1 MIRFEGVSKI
11 YSTDVVLKNINWEIK
26 KGEKVGLV
34 GSNGAGKSTQF
45 KILIGE
51 EEQTSGTIIK
61 EGNPK
66 IAHLKQEF
74 DCNLNFSV
82 RQELESSFKDIQI
95 VAIKLLEI
103 ENKMKSLDIKKNSD
117 ELEIFVNQLA
127 KYQAKFEA
135 LGGYKMQS
143 DVEKI
148 LPKLGFSIEDA
159 DKLVGNFSGGWQMKV
174 ALGKII
180 LQKPDLL
187 LLDEPTNH
195 LDLETIFWLEEY
207 LSSLKIAVIIISHDR
222 YFLDKLC
229 KKIIFVDR
237 GTSETYNGNYSFFVE
252 QKSLNEE
259 SQNKAYQLQQKEIEL
274 QKRYIDRFRAS
285 ATRSSQAKSREKQ
298 LKKISK
304 IEAPIAKSKSPVFNF
319 PECPRSGK
327 LVLNIKNL
335 SHSFED
341 KILFLDINLKIS
353 SGEKIAILG
362 PNGCGKSTLLKI
374 IMKKISPEI
383 GEINL
388 GKHNIITS
396 YYEQNQAEALSL
408 DERVIDLIC
417 NKSPEWSQKKV
428 RTFLGGFGFQN
439 ETVFKYIKQLSGG
452 EKARLALALMIIN
465 PSNFLLLDEPTN
477 HLDLQSKEN
486 LELAIKNYKGSLLI
500 ISHDRYF
507 ISKVANRI
515 IEIKDSKLFSYDGNY
530 EYFLEKTQSQ
540 KNLITFNKIYNWLS
554 KITHLSL
561 HSLPSLIN
569 LKNTKIGFNNL
580 NEKLRFPR
588 KTFSNF

>member
-11 YSTDVVLKNINWEIK
+11 YSTDVVLKNISWEIK

-148 LPKLGFSIEDA
+148 LPKLGFSLEDA

-237 GTSETYNGNYSFFVE
+237 GISETYNGNYSFFVE

-304 IEAPIAKSKSPVFNF
+304 IEAPIAKSKSPAFNF

-335 SHSFED
+335 SHSFEE

-374 IMKKISPEI
+374 IMKKIYPEI

-388 GKHNIITS
+388 GNHNIITS

-408 DERVIDLIC
+408 DERVIDLIY

-515 IEIKDSKLFSYDGNY
+515 IEIKDSKLISYGGNY

-540 KNLITFNKIYNWLS
+540 KI
-554 KITHLSL
+554 
-561 HSLPSLIN
+561 
-569 LKNTKIGFNNL
+569 
-580 NEKLRFPR
+580 
-588 KTFSNF
+588 

>member
-11 YSTDVVLKNINWEIK
+11 YSTDVVLKNISWEIK

-148 LPKLGFSIEDA
+148 LPKLGFSTEDA

-507 ISKVANRI
+507 ISKVATRI
-515 IEIKDSKLFSYDGNY
+515 VEIKDSKLFSYDGNY

-540 KNLITFNKIYNWLS
+540 KI
-554 KITHLSL
+554 
-561 HSLPSLIN
+561 
-569 LKNTKIGFNNL
+569 
-580 NEKLRFPR
+580 
-588 KTFSNF
+588 

>member
-11 YSTDVVLKNINWEIK
+11 YSTDVVLKNISWEIK

-195 LDLETIFWLEEY
+195 LDLDTIFWLEEY

-408 DERVIDLIC
+408 EERVIDLIC

-530 EYFLEKTQSQ
+530 EYFLEKTQSH
-540 KNLITFNKIYNWLS
+540 KKI
-554 KITHLSL
+554 
-561 HSLPSLIN
+561 
-569 LKNTKIGFNNL
+569 
-580 NEKLRFPR
+580 
-588 KTFSNF
+588 

>member
-1 MIRFEGVSKI
+1 MIRFEDVSKI
-11 YSTDVVLKNINWEIK
+11 YSTDVVLKNISWEIK

-74 DCNLNFSV
+74 DCNLNFTV

-103 ENKMKSLDIKKNSD
+103 ENKMKLLDIKKNSD

-237 GTSETYNGNYSFFVE
+237 GTSETYYGNYSFFVE

-408 DERVIDLIC
+408 EERVIDLIC
-417 NKSPEWSQKKV
+417 NKSPEWSQKNV

-540 KNLITFNKIYNWLS
+540 KI
-554 KITHLSL
+554 
-561 HSLPSLIN
+561 
-569 LKNTKIGFNNL
+569 
-580 NEKLRFPR
+580 
-588 KTFSNF
+588 

>member
-1 MIRFEGVSKI
+1 VIRFEGVSKI

-51 EEQTSGTIIK
+51 EDQTSGTIIK

-103 ENKMKSLDIKKNSD
+103 ENKMKSLNIKKDAN

-143 DVEKI
+143 DVDKI

-159 DKLVGNFSGGWQMKV
+159 DKLVGHFSGGWQMKV

-237 GTSETYNGNYSFFVE
+237 GTAEIYNGNYSYFVE

-304 IEAPIAKSKSPVFNF
+304 IEAPITQTKSPVFNF

-341 KILFLDINLKIS
+341 KILFLDVNLKIS

-383 GEINL
+383 GDINL

-408 DERVIDLIC
+408 EEKVIDLIC
-417 NKSPEWSQKKV
+417 DKSPEWSQKKV

-515 IEIKDSKLFSYDGNY
+515 VQIKDSKLFSYDGNY

-540 KNLITFNKIYNWLS
+540 KKI
-554 KITHLSL
+554 
-561 HSLPSLIN
+561 
-569 LKNTKIGFNNL
+569 
-580 NEKLRFPR
+580 
-588 KTFSNF
+588 

>member
-11 YSTDVVLKNINWEIK
+11 YSTDVVLKNISWEIK

-95 VAIKLLEI
+95 VATKLLEI

-117 ELEIFVNQLA
+117 KLEIFVNQLA

-195 LDLETIFWLEEY
+195 LDLQTIFWLEEY

-259 SQNKAYQLQQKEIEL
+259 SKNKAYQLQQKEIEL

-335 SHSFED
+335 SHSFDD

-408 DERVIDLIC
+408 DGRVIDLIC

-452 EKARLALALMIIN
+452 EKARLALALMIIK

-530 EYFLEKTQSQ
+530 EYFLEKNQIQ
-540 KNLITFNKIYNWLS
+540 KI
-554 KITHLSL
+554 
-561 HSLPSLIN
+561 
-569 LKNTKIGFNNL
+569 
-580 NEKLRFPR
+580 
-588 KTFSNF
+588 

>member
-11 YSTDVVLKNINWEIK
+11 YSTDVVLKNISWEIK

-530 EYFLEKTQSQ
+530 EYFLEKTQSH
-540 KNLITFNKIYNWLS
+540 KKV
-554 KITHLSL
+554 
-561 HSLPSLIN
+561 
-569 LKNTKIGFNNL
+569 
-580 NEKLRFPR
+580 
-588 KTFSNF
+588 

>member
-11 YSTDVVLKNINWEIK
+11 YSTDVVLKNISWEIK

-66 IAHLKQEF
+66 IAHLRQEF

-237 GTSETYNGNYSFFVE
+237 GISETYNGNYSFFVE
-252 QKSLNEE
+252 QKSLKEE

-417 NKSPEWSQKKV
+417 NRSPEWSQKKV

-439 ETVFKYIKQLSGG
+439 ETVFKYIRQLSGG
-452 EKARLALALMIIN
+452 EKARLALALMIID

-515 IEIKDSKLFSYDGNY
+515 VEIKDSKLFSYDGNY

-540 KNLITFNKIYNWLS
+540 KI
-554 KITHLSL
+554 
-561 HSLPSLIN
+561 
-569 LKNTKIGFNNL
+569 
-580 NEKLRFPR
+580 
-588 KTFSNF
+588 

>member
-11 YSTDVVLKNINWEIK
+11 YSTDVVLKNISWEIK

-127 KYQAKFEA
+127 KYQSKFEA

-195 LDLETIFWLEEY
+195 LDLDTIFWLEEY

-237 GTSETYNGNYSFFVE
+237 GISETYNGNYSFFVE

-319 PECPRSGK
+319 PDCPRSGK

-530 EYFLEKTQSQ
+530 EYFLEKTQSH
-540 KNLITFNKIYNWLS
+540 KKFDY
-554 KITHLSL
+554 
-561 HSLPSLIN
+561 
-569 LKNTKIGFNNL
+569 F
-580 NEKLRFPR
+580 
-588 KTFSNF
+588 

>member
-11 YSTDVVLKNINWEIK
+11 YSTDVVLKNISWEIK

-103 ENKMKSLDIKKNSD
+103 ENKMKSLDTKKNSD

-148 LPKLGFSIEDA
+148 LPKLGFSLEDA

-374 IMKKISPEI
+374 IMKKIYPEI

-388 GKHNIITS
+388 GNHNIITS

-515 IEIKDSKLFSYDGNY
+515 VEIKDSKLISYGGNY

-540 KNLITFNKIYNWLS
+540 KI
-554 KITHLSL
+554 
-561 HSLPSLIN
+561 
-569 LKNTKIGFNNL
+569 
-580 NEKLRFPR
+580 
-588 KTFSNF
+588 

>member
-11 YSTDVVLKNINWEIK
+11 YSTDFVLKNINWEIK

-117 ELEIFVNQLA
+117 ELEILVNQLA

-408 DERVIDLIC
+408 EERVIDLIC

-452 EKARLALALMIIN
+452 EKARLALALMIIK

-540 KNLITFNKIYNWLS
+540 KI
-554 KITHLSL
+554 
-561 HSLPSLIN
+561 
-569 LKNTKIGFNNL
+569 
-580 NEKLRFPR
+580 
-588 KTFSNF
+588 

>member
-1 MIRFEGVSKI
+1 VIRFEGVSKI
-11 YSTDVVLKNINWEIK
+11 YSTDVVLKNISWEIK

-103 ENKMKSLDIKKNSD
+103 ENKMKSLDINKNSD
-117 ELEIFVNQLA
+117 ELEVFVNQLA
-127 KYQAKFEA
+127 KYQAKYEA

-148 LPKLGFSIEDA
+148 LPKLGFSLEDA

-195 LDLETIFWLEEY
+195 LDLDTIFWLEEY
-207 LSSLKIAVIIISHDR
+207 LSSLKIAIIIISHDR

-229 KKIIFVDR
+229 KKTIFVDR
-237 GTSETYNGNYSFFVE
+237 GRSETYNGNYSFFVE

-259 SQNKAYQLQQKEIEL
+259 SQNKAYQLQKKEIEL

-486 LELAIKNYKGSLLI
+486 LELAIQNYKGSLLI

-515 IEIKDSKLFSYDGNY
+515 VEIRDSKLFSYDCNY
-530 EYFLEKTQSQ
+530 EYFLEK
-540 KNLITFNKIYNWLS
+540 KS
-554 KITHLSL
+554 KL
-561 HSLPSLIN
+561 
-569 LKNTKIGFNNL
+569 
-580 NEKLRFPR
+580 
-588 KTFSNF
+588 

>member
-1 MIRFEGVSKI
+1 MIRLDSISKI

-51 EEQTSGTIIK
+51 EDQTSGTIIK

-66 IAHLKQEF
+66 IVHLKQEL
-74 DCNLNFSV
+74 DCNLNRSI
-82 RQELESSFKDIQI
+82 REELESSFKDIQI

-103 ENKMKSLDIKKNSD
+103 EKKMKSLDISKHSV
-117 ELEIFVNQLA
+117 ELEKLVNQLA

-135 LGGYKMQS
+135 LGGYKMQY

-148 LPKLGFSIEDA
+148 IPKLGFTIEDA

-195 LDLETIFWLEEY
+195 LDLDTIFWLEEY
-207 LSSLKIAVIIISHDR
+207 LSSLKIGIIIISHDR

-229 KKIIFVDR
+229 KKIIFIDR
-237 GTSETYNGNYSFFVE
+237 GISEIYNGNYSFFVE

-259 SQNKAYQLQQKEIEL
+259 SQNKAYQLQQKEIAL
-274 QKRYIDRFRAS
+274 QKKYIDRFRAS

-304 IEAPIAKSKSPVFNF
+304 IEAPTAKSKSPAFKF
-319 PECPRSGK
+319 PDCPRSGK
-327 LVLNIKNL
+327 SVLTIKNL
-335 SHSFED
+335 SHSYED
-341 KILFLDINLKIS
+341 KILFLDVNLKVS

-374 IMKKISPEI
+374 IMQRISPEV
-383 GEINL
+383 GEINF

-408 DERVIDLIC
+408 EEKVIDLIYK
-417 NKSPEWSQKKV
+417 KSPEWSQKKV

-439 ETVFKYIKQLSGG
+439 ETVFKFIKQLSGG
-452 EKARLALALMIIN
+452 EKARLALALMIMN

-486 LELAIKNYKGSLLI
+486 LEIAIRNYNGSSI
-500 ISHDRYF
+500 IVSHDRYF
-507 ISKVANRI
+507 ISKVANKI
-515 IEIKDSKLFSYDGNY
+515 IEIKDSTLHSYDGNY
-530 EYFLEKTQSQ
+530 EYFLEK
-540 KNLITFNKIYNWLS
+540 NK
-554 KITHLSL
+554 K
-561 HSLPSLIN
+561 
-569 LKNTKIGFNNL
+569 
-580 NEKLRFPR
+580 
-588 KTFSNF
+588 

>member
-11 YSTDVVLKNINWEIK
+11 YSTDVVLKNISWEIK

-95 VAIKLLEI
+95 VAVKLLEI

-148 LPKLGFSIEDA
+148 LPKLGFSTEDA

-374 IMKKISPEI
+374 IMKKLSPEI

-408 DERVIDLIC
+408 EERVIDLIC

-530 EYFLEKTQSQ
+530 EYFLEKTQSH
-540 KNLITFNKIYNWLS
+540 KRI
-554 KITHLSL
+554 
-561 HSLPSLIN
+561 
-569 LKNTKIGFNNL
+569 
-580 NEKLRFPR
+580 
-588 KTFSNF
+588 

>member
-11 YSTDVVLKNINWEIK
+11 YSTDVVLKNISWEIK

-207 LSSLKIAVIIISHDR
+207 LSSLKIAVMIISHDR

-408 DERVIDLIC
+408 NERVIDLIC

-540 KNLITFNKIYNWLS
+540 KI
-554 KITHLSL
+554 
-561 HSLPSLIN
+561 
-569 LKNTKIGFNNL
+569 
-580 NEKLRFPR
+580 
-588 KTFSNF
+588 

>member
-11 YSTDVVLKNINWEIK
+11 YSTDVVLKNISWEIK

-143 DVEKI
+143 NVEKI
-148 LPKLGFSIEDA
+148 LPKLGFSLEDA

-207 LSSLKIAVIIISHDR
+207 LSSLKIAVMIISHDR

-237 GTSETYNGNYSFFVE
+237 GKSETYNGNYSFFVE

-259 SQNKAYQLQQKEIEL
+259 SQSKAYQLQQKEIEL

-304 IEAPIAKSKSPVFNF
+304 IEAPIAKSKSPIFNF
-319 PECPRSGK
+319 PDCPRSGK

-396 YYEQNQAEALSL
+396 YYQQNQAEALSL

-439 ETVFKYIKQLSGG
+439 DTVFKYVKQLSGG

-486 LELAIKNYKGSLLI
+486 LELAIKDYKGSSLI

-515 IEIKDSKLFSYDGNY
+515 IEIKDSKLFSYAGNY
-530 EYFLEKTQSQ
+530 EYFLEKTKSQ
-540 KNLITFNKIYNWLS
+540 KI
-554 KITHLSL
+554 
-561 HSLPSLIN
+561 
-569 LKNTKIGFNNL
+569 
-580 NEKLRFPR
+580 
-588 KTFSNF
+588 

>member
-11 YSTDVVLKNINWEIK
+11 YSTDVVLKNIHWEIK

-51 EEQTSGTIIK
+51 EDQTSGTIIK

-66 IAHLKQEF
+66 IAHLKQEL
-74 DCNLNFSV
+74 DCQLNRSV
-82 RQELESSFKDIQI
+82 REELESSFKDVQI
-95 VAIKLLEI
+95 VSIKLLEI
-103 ENKMKSLDIKKNSD
+103 ESKMKSLDIRKNSN
-117 ELEIFVNQLA
+117 ELEMLVNQLA

-135 LGGYKMQS
+135 LGGYKMRS

-148 LPKLGFSIEDA
+148 LPKLGFSAEDA

-180 LQKPDLL
+180 LQNPDLL

-195 LDLETIFWLEEY
+195 LDLDTIFWLEEY
-207 LSSLKIAVIIISHDR
+207 LSSLKIAIIIISHDR

-229 KKIIFVDR
+229 EKIIFINR
-237 GTSETYNGNYSFFVE
+237 GISEIYNGNYSFFVE

-259 SQNKAYQLQQKEIEL
+259 SQNKAFQLQQKEIAI
-274 QKRYIDRFRAS
+274 QKKYIERFRAS

-298 LKKISK
+298 LKKISR
-304 IEAPIAKSKSPVFNF
+304 IESPTATLKKVSFNF
-319 PECPRSGK
+319 PDCPRSGK
-327 LVLNIKNL
+327 SVLTIKNL
-335 SHSFED
+335 SHSYD
-341 KILFLDINLKIS
+341 HKILFLDVNLKVAA
-353 SGEKIAILG
+353 GEKIAILG
-362 PNGCGKSTLLKI
+362 PNGCGKSTLLKF
-374 IMKKISPEI
+374 IMKRITPEI
-383 GEINL
+383 GEINF
-388 GKHNIITS
+388 GKHNVITS

-408 DERVIDLIC
+408 HEKVIDLIC
-417 NKSPEWSQKKV
+417 NKSPDWPQKKV

-439 ETVFKYIKQLSGG
+439 ETVFKTIKQLSGG
-452 EKARLALALMIIN
+452 EKARLALALMIMT

-515 IEIKDSKLFSYDGNY
+515 IEIKDSKLFSYNGNY
-530 EYFLEKTQSQ
+530 EYFLEK
-540 KNLITFNKIYNWLS
+540 
-554 KITHLSL
+554 
-561 HSLPSLIN
+561 
-569 LKNTKIGFNNL
+569 
-580 NEKLRFPR
+580 R
-588 KTFSNF
+588 KE

>member
-11 YSTDVVLKNINWEIK
+11 YSTDVVLKNISWEIK

-103 ENKMKSLDIKKNSD
+103 ENKMKSLDTKKNSD

-374 IMKKISPEI
+374 IMKKIYPEI

-388 GKHNIITS
+388 GNHNIITS

-540 KNLITFNKIYNWLS
+540 KKI
-554 KITHLSL
+554 
-561 HSLPSLIN
+561 
-569 LKNTKIGFNNL
+569 
-580 NEKLRFPR
+580 
-588 KTFSNF
+588 

>member
-82 RQELESSFKDIQI
+82 KQELESSFKDIQI

-103 ENKMKSLDIKKNSD
+103 ENKMKSLDIKKHSD
-117 ELEIFVNQLA
+117 ELQIFVNQLA

-148 LPKLGFSIEDA
+148 LPKLGFSLEDA

-195 LDLETIFWLEEY
+195 LDLDTIFWLEEY

-229 KKIIFVDR
+229 KKIIFVDK
-237 GTSETYNGNYSFFVE
+237 GTSEIYNGNYSYFVE

-304 IEAPIAKSKSPVFNF
+304 IDAPLAKSKSPVFNF

-327 LVLNIKNL
+327 LVLSIKNL
-335 SHSFED
+335 CHSFED
-341 KILFLDINLKIS
+341 KILFLDVNLKIS

-383 GEINL
+383 GEMNL

-408 DERVIDLIC
+408 EERVIDLIYD
-417 NKSPEWSQKKV
+417 NSPEWSQKKV

-540 KNLITFNKIYNWLS
+540 KKI
-554 KITHLSL
+554 
-561 HSLPSLIN
+561 
-569 LKNTKIGFNNL
+569 
-580 NEKLRFPR
+580 
-588 KTFSNF
+588 